1 MAVWKSREGKAPP
14 SNWYAQLIGHL
25 VQSYPAAQLDAAE
38 LTAQLQPI
46 WDEQWRNGKNAQ
58 TVAATTCSC
67 DGGRT
72 IQPSP
77 GVSVSLPRGSVRG
90 PTKLPRGVIPDPAA
104 LRESLDLEKLKRAAV
119 ASATR
124 ATRSLE
130 LLRAHAKR
138 AKPKTEEGLVIAQRK
153 HQEIR
158 ASLAAEM
165 VVLQSLRDQIS
176 EERSKRELVFV
187 NALPALPSA
196 PAKSA
201 ADDLDIVLGIKA
213 PKAPK
218 APKVAAPKA
227 PGKRRGSFEITGDE
241 LILRFVKEKGSVTTE
256 QIRKHWEASN
266 RGGKSDNNL
275 TNLVKSGK
283 LVRSKD
289 PSGPGSLYTA
299 PAAAPATTTT
309 TP

>member
-1 MAVWKSREGKAPP
+1 MAVWKTREGKNPP
-14 SNWYAQLIGHL
+14 GNWYAQVIGHL

-46 WDEQWRNGKNAQ
+46 WNEQWRNGKNAQ

-77 GVSVSLPRGSVRG
+77 GVKISLPRGSVRG

-124 ATRSLE
+124 ASRSLE

-138 AKPKTEEGLVIAQRK
+138 AKPKTEEGLVVAQRK

-176 EERSKRELVFV
+176 EERSKRELAFV

-196 PAKSA
+196 PAKTA

-218 APKVAAPKA
+218 APKAEKPVKTEEPAKTSTAVKPAKPAKA
-227 PGKRRGSFEITGDE
+227 EKPAKPAKAGKKPTQA
-241 LILRFVKEKGSVTTE
+241 EKDARTLALFTQGM
-256 QIRKHWEASN
+256 
-266 RGGKSDNNL
+266 
-275 TNLVKSGK
+275 
-283 LVRSKD
+283 
-289 PSGPGSLYTA
+289 
-299 PAAAPATTTT
+299 AAALSDIKDKK
-309 TP
+309 